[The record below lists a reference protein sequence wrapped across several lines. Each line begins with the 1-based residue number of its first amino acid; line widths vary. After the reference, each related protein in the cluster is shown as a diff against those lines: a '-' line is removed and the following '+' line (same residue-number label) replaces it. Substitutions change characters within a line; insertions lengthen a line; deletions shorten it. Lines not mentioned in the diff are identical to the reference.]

1 LPGGSSA
8 KGTRTRPTA
17 LAEDDSNIHIKIDV
31 RNGQTRRLG
40 HTHARV
46 QEQADDGSVTA
57 IVETRPFMAAR
68 RALIDRSS
76 SIGTGASGMDGGRR
90 PVMGEVGRSSSSTA
104 QR

>member
-1 LPGGSSA
+1 MPLSVITPRPPSQSCGLLVRWCLYSLSEVALDCLAGLVA
-8 KGTRTRPTA
+8 KRTRTGPTA

-57 IVETRPFMAAR
+57 IVEP
-68 RALIDRSS
+68 
-76 SIGTGASGMDGGRR
+76 
-90 PVMGEVGRSSSSTA
+90 GRSWR
-104 QR
+104 QGGL